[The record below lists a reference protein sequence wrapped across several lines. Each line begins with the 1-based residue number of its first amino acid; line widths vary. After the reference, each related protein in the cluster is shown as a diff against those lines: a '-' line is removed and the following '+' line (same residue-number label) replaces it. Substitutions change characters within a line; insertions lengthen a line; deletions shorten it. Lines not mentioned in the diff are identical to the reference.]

1 MAASITPQLRSSGV
15 SVSPRIRG
23 RTLGSALASA
33 PVVGWAVRMS
43 RALAPFVV
51 VFLAYVV
58 AGTLGQATTNIRSS
72 NLGPVWPAYGI
83 ALAAGLKYGYRI
95 WPALAASAF
104 LVAVQ
109 GSVSAAAA
117 AGQAMGATLGALT
130 GTFLLHRIANFEPSL
145 SRLRDAL
152 GLILL
157 GAFGSACVSSVIGL
171 FSLYATGIQPYSGL
185 PSAWLIYWL
194 GDSTGVLLVT
204 PLMFTPLVWQV
215 PSRARAF
222 EFAML
227 LTLLTV
233 ACFVIFGDWH
243 VFSFRVGILAFAV
256 LPFVM
261 WGAIGFGVGGATLT
275 VFWTAA
281 LATVLTALGFGPFAG
296 NTPFANAV
304 LLDVLFIVLSVTG
317 LALAAVIAE
326 RQRAEQEHGRLIRE
340 QAAMEARH
348 ALAAVNRKLIEAQE
362 QERTRI
368 ARELH
373 DNISQR
379 LALLMFELGAQA
391 FENHGKAVDLHA
403 RVAEI
408 VADVHALS
416 HNLHSSKLDLL
427 GFPLG
432 IEMLCKEVGE
442 QYQVRVALHAHDVPA
457 QVPPETALC
466 LYRILQEALQNAEK
480 HSGVREFDVRLWGT
494 SDEINLQV
502 WDGGAGF
509 DLEASQRSPGIGLVS
524 MQERVKLVCGE
535 LSIESAPQHGTRI
548 HARVPL
554 NASKAADSGLTERRS
569 GDDVAAEMNG

>member
-1 MAASITPQLRSSGV
+1 
-15 SVSPRIRG
+15 
-23 RTLGSALASA
+23 
-33 PVVGWAVRMS
+33 MS
-43 RALAPFVV
+43 RALQPFVL

-58 AGTLGQATTNIRSS
+58 AGILGQATSNIRSS

-117 AGQAMGATLGALT
+117 AGQAIGAILGALT
-130 GTFLLHRIANFEPSL
+130 GTFLLRRIANFDPSL

-152 GLILL
+152 GLIVL
-157 GAFGSACVSSVIGL
+157 GAFGSALVSSVIGV

-204 PLMFTPLVWQV
+204 PLVFTPLVWQM

-227 LTLLTV
+227 LTLLTL
-233 ACFVIFGDWH
+233 ACVVIFGDWH
-243 VFSFRVGILAFAV
+243 VFPIRVGILAFGV
-256 LPFVM
+256 LPFVI

-275 VFWTAA
+275 VFCTAA
-281 LATVLTALGFGPFAG
+281 LATVLTALGLGPFAG
-296 NTPFANAV
+296 NSTFVNAV
-304 LLDVLFIVLSVTG
+304 LLDVLFIELSVTG

-326 RQRAEQEHGRLIRE
+326 RERAEQEHQRLIRE

-348 ALAAVNRKLIEAQE
+348 ALAAANRNLIDAQE

-373 DNISQR
+373 DNVSQR
-379 LALLMFELGAQA
+379 LALLMFELSALP
-391 FENHGKAVDLHA
+391 ENQSNAVDLHA
-403 RVAEI
+403 RVSEI
-408 VADVHALS
+408 AADVHALS
-416 HNLHSSKLDLL
+416 HNLHSSKLDVL
-427 GFPLG
+427 GFATAM
-432 IEMLCKEVGE
+432 EMLCKEVGE
-442 QYQVRVALHAHDVPA
+442 QYQVRVALHAHDVPT
-457 QVPPETALC
+457 QLPQETALC
-466 LYRILQEALQNAEK
+466 LYRILQEALQNAAK
-480 HSGVREFDVRLWGT
+480 HSGVGDFDVRLWGT
-494 SDEINLQV
+494 SDDVNLEV
-502 WDGGAGF
+502 RDRGAGF
-509 DLEASQRSPGIGLVS
+509 DLEASKRGPGIGLVS
-524 MQERVKLVCGE
+524 IKERIQLVCGE
-535 LSIESAPQHGTRI
+535 LSLESAPHRGTRI

-554 NASKAADSGLTERRS
+554 NASKAAEPALTGRRS
-569 GDDVAAEMNG
+569 GDHVRRK

>member
-1 MAASITPQLRSSGV
+1 MHPRMAIRTLPELHPVGV
-15 SVSPRIRG
+15 SMSPRIRG
-23 RTLGSALASA
+23 RTLRSIFPFA
-33 PVVGWAVRMS
+33 PAGDWARWMFN
-43 RALAPFVV
+43 ALAPFVLV
-51 VFLAYVV
+51 LLAYVV
-58 AGTLGQATTNIRSS
+58 AGILGQATSNIRSS

-117 AGQAMGATLGALT
+117 AGQAIGATLGALT
-130 GTFLLHRIANFEPSL
+130 GTFLLRRIANFDPSL

-152 GLILL
+152 GLIVL
-157 GAFGSACVSSVIGL
+157 GAFGSALVSSVIGV

-194 GDSTGVLLVT
+194 GDSTGALLVT
-204 PLMFTPLVWQV
+204 PLMFTPLVWHM

-233 ACFVIFGDWH
+233 ACIVIFGDWH
-243 VFSFRVGILAFAV
+243 VLPIRVGILAFAV
-256 LPFVM
+256 LPFVI

-296 NTPFANAV
+296 NSTFVNAV
-304 LLDVLFIVLSVTG
+304 LLDVLFIELSVTG

-326 RQRAEQEHGRLIRE
+326 RERAEQEHQRLIRE

-348 ALAAVNRKLIEAQE
+348 ALAAANRKLIEAQE

-373 DNISQR
+373 DNVSQR
-379 LALLMFELGAQA
+379 LALLMFELSGLP
-391 FENHGKAVDLHA
+391 ENQSRAVDLHA
-403 RVAEI
+403 RVSEI
-408 VADVHALS
+408 AADVHALS
-416 HNLHSSKLDLL
+416 HNLHSSKLDAL
-427 GFPLG
+427 GFATAM
-432 IEMLCKEVGE
+432 EMLCKEVGE
-442 QYQVRVALHAHDVPA
+442 QYQVRVALHAHDVPT
-457 QVPPETALC
+457 QLPQETALC
-466 LYRILQEALQNAEK
+466 LYRILQEALQNAAK
-480 HSGVREFDVRLWGT
+480 HSGVGDFDVRLWGT
-494 SDEINLQV
+494 SDDMNLEV
-502 WDGGAGF
+502 RDRGAGF
-509 DLEASQRSPGIGLVS
+509 DLEASKRGPGIGLVS
-524 MQERVKLVCGE
+524 MQERIQLVCGE
-535 LSIESAPQHGTRI
+535 LSLESAPHRGTRI

-554 NASKAADSGLTERRS
+554 NASKAAEPVLTGRRS
-569 GDDVAAEMNG
+569 GDHVRK

>member
-1 MAASITPQLRSSGV
+1 MATRTLSELHAVGA
-15 SVSPRIRG
+15 SVSPRLR
-23 RTLGSALASA
+23 SSFASV
-33 PVVGWAVRMS
+33 PVGYWAAWMS
-43 RALAPFVV
+43 NALAPFVL

-58 AGTLGQATTNIRSS
+58 AGILGQATSNIRSS

-83 ALAAGLKYGYRI
+83 ALAAGLKYGYRV

-117 AGQAMGATLGALT
+117 AGQATGATLGALT
-130 GTFLLHRIANFEPSL
+130 GTFLLRRIANFDPSL
-145 SRLRDAL
+145 SRLRDAI
-152 GLILL
+152 GLIVL
-157 GAFGSACVSSVIGL
+157 GAFGSALVSSVIGV

-204 PLMFTPLVWQV
+204 PLMFTPLVWQM

-233 ACFVIFGDWH
+233 ACFVIFGDWR
-243 VFSFRVGILAFAV
+243 VFPIRVGILAFAV
-256 LPFVM
+256 LPFVI
-261 WGAIGFGVGGATLT
+261 WGAINFGVRGATLT

-296 NTPFANAV
+296 NTAFVNAV
-304 LLDVLFIVLSVTG
+304 LLDALFIELSVTG

-326 RQRAEQEHGRLIRE
+326 RERAEQDRERLIRE
-340 QAAMEARH
+340 QGAMEARH
-348 ALAAVNRKLIEAQE
+348 ALAAVNRRWLEAQE
-362 QERTRI
+362 QERARI

-379 LALLMFELGAQA
+379 LALLMYELSAAPEDQS
-391 FENHGKAVDLHA
+391 KAVELRT
-403 RVAEI
+403 RVSEI
-408 VADVHALS
+408 AADVHALS
-416 HNLHSSKLDLL
+416 HNLHSSKLELL
-427 GFPLG
+427 GFAIG
-432 IEMLCKEVGE
+432 MQMLCKEVGE
-442 QYQVRVALHAHDVPA
+442 QYQVRVALHAPDVPA
-457 QVPPETALC
+457 QVPPETAVC
-466 LYRILQEALQNAEK
+466 LYRILQEGLQNAAK

-494 SDEINLQV
+494 SDDVNLEV
-502 WDGGAGF
+502 RDRGAGF
-509 DLEASQRSPGIGLVS
+509 DLEAAKRSPGIGLLS
-524 MQERVKLVCGE
+524 MQERMKLVSGE
-535 LSIESAPQHGTRI
+535 LSIESAPHRGTRI

-554 NASKAADSGLTERRS
+554 NASKAAEPGLTGRRS
-569 GDDVAAEMNG
+569 GDHVAAEMNG

>member
-1 MAASITPQLRSSGV
+1 MSGGILPEPYSWGASASQRMRRRALWSS
-15 SVSPRIRG
+15 
-23 RTLGSALASA
+23 LASA
-33 PVVGWAVRMS
+33 PAGVWAARMS
-43 RALAPFVV
+43 RALAPFVL
-51 VFLAYVV
+51 VFLAYLV
-58 AGTLGQATTNIRSS
+58 AGILGQATSNIRSS

-117 AGQAMGATLGALT
+117 AGQALGATLGALT
-130 GTFLLHRIANFEPSL
+130 GTFLLRRIANFDPSL

-152 GLILL
+152 GLIVL
-157 GAFGSACVSSVIGL
+157 GAFGSAFVSSVIGL
-171 FSLYATGIQPYSGL
+171 VSLYATGIQPYSGL

-204 PLMFTPLVWQV
+204 PLMFTPLVWQM

-243 VFSFRVGILAFAV
+243 VFPIRVGILAFAV
-256 LPFVM
+256 LPFVI
-261 WGAIGFGVGGATLT
+261 WGTIGFGVGGATLI

-296 NTPFANAV
+296 NTPFVNAV
-304 LLDVLFIVLSVTG
+304 LLDVLFIELSVTG

-326 RQRAEQEHGRLIRE
+326 RERAEQEHQRLIRE
-340 QAAMEARH
+340 QATMEARH
-348 ALAAVNRKLIEAQE
+348 ALAAANRKLIEAQE

-373 DNISQR
+373 DNVSQR
-379 LALLMFELGAQA
+379 LALLMFELSAPP
-391 FENHGKAVDLHA
+391 ENQSKAVDLHA
-403 RVAEI
+403 RVSEI
-408 VADVHALS
+408 AADVHALS
-416 HNLHSSKLDLL
+416 HNLHSSKLDVL
-427 GFPLG
+427 GFAMAM
-432 IEMLCKEVGE
+432 EMLCKEVGE
-442 QYQVRVALHAHDVPA
+442 QCQARVALHAHDVPA
-457 QVPPETALC
+457 QVAPETALC
-466 LYRILQEALQNAEK
+466 LYRILQEALQNAAK
-480 HSGVREFDVRLWGT
+480 HSGGREFDVRLWGT
-494 SDEINLQV
+494 SEDINLQV
-502 WDGGAGF
+502 RDGGAGF
-509 DLEASQRSPGIGLVS
+509 DLEASKRSPGIGLVS
-524 MQERVKLVCGE
+524 MQERIKLVCGE

-554 NASKAADSGLTERRS
+554 NASKAAEPGLTGRRS
-569 GDDVAAEMNG
+569 GDHVAAEMNG

>member
-1 MAASITPQLRSSGV
+1 MAVGTLPQYPSSSV
-15 SVSPRIRG
+15 SVSQRVGG
-23 RTLGSALASA
+23 RMAWSILASA
-33 PVVGWAVRMS
+33 PAGVRAVRIS
-43 RALAPFVV
+43 RALAPFVL

-109 GSVSAAAA
+109 GSVSIAAA
-117 AGQAMGATLGALT
+117 AGQAIGATLGALT
-130 GTFLLHRIANFEPSL
+130 GTFLLQRISNFDPSL

-152 GLILL
+152 GLIVL
-157 GAFGSACVSSVIGL
+157 GAFGSALVSSLIGV

-204 PLMFTPLVWQV
+204 PLVFTPLVWRV

-222 EFAML
+222 EFATL
-227 LTLLTV
+227 LALLTV
-233 ACFVIFGDWH
+233 ACFVIFGDWQ
-243 VFSFRVGILAFAV
+243 VFSIRVGILAFAV

-296 NTPFANAV
+296 NTPFVNAV

-326 RQRAEQEHGRLIRE
+326 RQRAEQERERSIRD
-340 QAAMEARH
+340 QAAMEARY

-379 LALLMFELGAQA
+379 LALLMVQLSA
-391 FENHGKAVDLHA
+391 HRVDQSEAIELHA
-403 RVAEI
+403 RVVEI
-408 VADVHALS
+408 AADVHALS
-416 HNLHSSKLDLL
+416 HNLHSSKLELL
-427 GFPLG
+427 GFSMGMQL
-432 IEMLCKEVGE
+432 LCKEVGDR
-442 QYQVRVALHAHDVPA
+442 YQVRVAVDAHDVPA
-457 QVPPETALC
+457 QVPPDTALC
-466 LYRILQEALQNAEK
+466 LYRILQEALQNAAK

-494 SDEINLQV
+494 SDAINLQV
-502 WDGGAGF
+502 RDRGAGF
-509 DLEASQRSPGIGLVS
+509 DIEASKWSTGMGLVS
-524 MQERVKLVCGE
+524 MQERVRLVCGE
-535 LSIESAPQHGTRI
+535 LSIESASERGTMI

-554 NASKAADSGLTERRS
+554 NASKAADPGLTERRQATAT
-569 GDDVAAEMNG
+569 GRK

>member
-1 MAASITPQLRSSGV
+1 LLILLMV
-15 SVSPRIRG
+15 
-23 RTLGSALASA
+23 
-33 PVVGWAVRMS
+33 
-43 RALAPFVV
+43 FV
-51 VFLAYVV
+51 AYVI
-58 AGTLGQATTNIRSS
+58 AGRAGQAPTHIRSS

-83 ALAAGLKYGYRI
+83 ALAAGLKHGYRI

-109 GSVSAAAA
+109 GAVPAAAA
-117 AGQAMGATLGALT
+117 AGQALGATLGALT
-130 GTFLLHRIANFEPSL
+130 GTFLLHRIANFDPSL

-152 GLILL
+152 ALIVL
-157 GAFGSACVSSVIGL
+157 GAFGSALVSSVIGI

-194 GDSTGVLLVT
+194 GDGTGVLLVT

-233 ACFVIFGDWH
+233 ACFVIFGDWQ
-243 VFSFRVGILAFAV
+243 VFSIRVGILAFAV

-296 NTPFANAV
+296 NTPFVNAV

-326 RQRAEQEHGRLIRE
+326 RERAEQERERLIRE
-340 QAAMEARH
+340 QGAMEARH

-379 LALLMFELGAQA
+379 LALLMFELSAQP
-391 FENHGKAVDLHA
+391 ENQSKTLELHA
-403 RVAEI
+403 RVSEI
-408 VADVHALS
+408 AADVHALS
-416 HNLHSSKLDLL
+416 HNLHSSKLELL
-427 GFPLG
+427 GFAMG
-432 IEMLCKEVGE
+432 MQMLCKEVGDR
-442 QYQVRVALHAHDVPA
+442 YQVRVAFDAHDVPV

-466 LYRILQEALQNAEK
+466 LYRILQEALQNAAK
-480 HSGVREFDVRLWGT
+480 HSGVREFGVRLWGT
-494 SDEINLQV
+494 SEDLNLQV
-502 WDGGAGF
+502 RDGGAGF
-509 DLEASQRSPGIGLVS
+509 DLEASKRSTGIGLVS

-535 LSIESAPQHGTRI
+535 LSIESAPQRGTRV

-554 NASKAADSGLTERRS
+554 NPSKAGRRRAERRS
-569 GDDVAAEMNG
+569 GWPLLRS

>member
-1 MAASITPQLRSSGV
+1 MAARSLPELRAHAAASM
-15 SVSPRIRG
+15 
-23 RTLGSALASA
+23 LASVIGGA
-33 PVVGWAVRMS
+33 SEFLSA
-43 RALAPFVV
+43 RALAPFVLV
-51 VFLAYVV
+51 FIAYFLA
-58 AGTLGQATTNIRSS
+58 GILGQATTNIRSS
-72 NLGPVWPAYGI
+72 NLGPVWPAYGV
-83 ALAAGLKYGYRI
+83 ALAAGLKYGYRV

-117 AGQAMGATLGALT
+117 AGQAIGATLGALT
-130 GTFLLHRIANFEPSL
+130 GTFLLRRIGNFDPSL
-145 SRLRDAL
+145 SRLRDAI
-152 GLILL
+152 GLIVL
-157 GAFGSACVSSVIGL
+157 GAFGSALVSSVIGV

-204 PLMFTPLVWQV
+204 PLVFTPLVWQT

-233 ACFVIFGDWH
+233 ACFVIFGGWH
-243 VFSFRVGILAFAV
+243 VFPVQVGILAFAV
-256 LPFVM
+256 LPFVI

-296 NTPFANAV
+296 NTTFVNAV
-304 LLDVLFIVLSVTG
+304 LLDILFIELSVTG

-326 RQRAEQEHGRLIRE
+326 RERAEQEHERLIRE

-348 ALAAVNRKLIEAQE
+348 ALAAANRKLIEAQE

-373 DNISQR
+373 DNVSQR
-379 LALLMFELGAQA
+379 LALLMFELSALP
-391 FENHGKAVDLHA
+391 ENQSKAVDLHA

-408 VADVHALS
+408 AADVHALS
-416 HNLHSSKLDLL
+416 HNLHSSKLDVL
-427 GFPLG
+427 GFATAM
-432 IEMLCKEVGE
+432 EMLCKEVGE
-442 QYQVRVALHAHDVPA
+442 QYQVRVALHAHDVPT
-457 QVPPETALC
+457 QPPPETALC
-466 LYRILQEALQNAEK
+466 LYRILQEALQNAAK
-480 HSGVREFDVRLWGT
+480 HSGVGDVDVRLWGT
-494 SDEINLQV
+494 SDDMNLEV
-502 WDGGAGF
+502 RDRGAGF
-509 DLEASQRSPGIGLVS
+509 DLQNSQRSPGIGLVS
-524 MQERVKLVCGE
+524 MQERIQLVCGK
-535 LSIESAPQHGTRI
+535 LSIESAPHRGTMI

-554 NASKAADSGLTERRS
+554 NASNAAEPALTGRRS
-569 GDDVAAEMNG
+569 GDH

>member
-1 MAASITPQLRSSGV
+1 MQPRWLPVPYLSFVRLACQCRRGYAGGRYGRSSR
-15 SVSPRIRG
+15 P
-23 RTLGSALASA
+23 AA
-33 PVVGWAVRMS
+33 VGDWAAWMS
-43 RALAPFVV
+43 SALAPFVF

-58 AGTLGQATTNIRSS
+58 AGKLGQATTNIRSS
-72 NLGPVWPAYGI
+72 NLGPVWPAYGV
-83 ALAAGLKYGYRI
+83 ALAAGLKYGYRV

-130 GTFLLHRIANFEPSL
+130 GTFLLHRIANFDPSL

-152 GLILL
+152 GLIVL
-157 GAFGSACVSSVIGL
+157 GAFGSALVSSVIGV

-204 PLMFTPLVWQV
+204 PVMFTPLVWQV

-222 EFAML
+222 EFATL

-243 VFSFRVGILAFAV
+243 VFAIRTGILAFAV

-296 NTPFANAV
+296 NTPFVNAV

-326 RQRAEQEHGRLIRE
+326 RERAEQEHRRLIRE

-391 FENHGKAVDLHA
+391 FENHHGKAVDLHA

-408 VADVHALS
+408 AADVHALS

-427 GFPLG
+427 GFAMG
-432 IEMLCKEVGE
+432 MEMLCKEVGE

-466 LYRILQEALQNAEK
+466 LYRILQEALQNAAK

-494 SDEINLQV
+494 SDDINLQV
-502 WDGGAGF
+502 RDGGAGF
-509 DLEASQRSPGIGLVS
+509 DLEASTAEPWDWPR
-524 MQERVKLVCGE
+524 
-535 LSIESAPQHGTRI
+535 QHAG
-548 HARVPL
+548 
-554 NASKAADSGLTERRS
+554 ADEAGVRRAV
-569 GDDVAAEMNG
+569 D